1 MAYAL
6 DVALPSTAL
15 EELRSKY
22 AEMLAMRLAEE
33 VEPAERPSE
42 REVRER
48 MMALASRF
56 PGALREIDALDLS
69 EIRARMDQLGA
80 VLSGESAVELWMEA
94 VILFHQFARGALC
107 AKRWL
112 RGLKRVDAEVERAFM
127 AQMETLSFPEDARG
141 WATELAHIAAPPD
154 GRVTRLVFVRVARR
168 LGTTES
174 EARELVFGPPRGA
187 RKTGSSA

>member
-15 EELRSKY
+15 EELHSKY

-33 VEPAERPSE
+33 VEQAARPSE
-42 REVRER
+42 SEVRKR

-56 PGALREIDALDLS
+56 PGALREIDALELS
-69 EIRARMDQLGA
+69 EIRARMDKLRA
-80 VLSGESAVELWMEA
+80 VLSGERAVELWMEA

-112 RGLKRVDAEVERAFM
+112 RGRKRVDAEVERAY
-127 AQMETLSFPEDARG
+127 AAEVETLSFPEDARG
-141 WATELAHIAAPPD
+141 WATELAHVAAPPD
-154 GRVTRLVFVRVARR
+154 GRVTQLVFVRVARS
-168 LGTTES
+168 LGTTAS
-174 EARELVFGPPRGA
+174 EARRLIFGP
-187 RKTGSSA
+187 

>member
-1 MAYAL
+1 
-6 DVALPSTAL
+6 VALPSTAL

-33 VEPAERPSE
+33 VEPG
-42 REVRER
+42 ER
-48 MMALASRF
+48 MMVLASRF

-69 EIRARMDQLGA
+69 EIRARMDKLGA

-94 VILFHQFARGALC
+94 VILFHQYARGALC

-112 RGLKRVDAEVERAFM
+112 RGRKRVDAEIERAYR
-127 AQMETLSFPEDARG
+127 AQVGTLSFPEDARR
-141 WATELAHIAAPPD
+141 WASELAHIAAPPN
-154 GRVTRLVFVRVARR
+154 GRVTQLVFVRVACS

-174 EARELVFGPPRGA
+174 EARKLIFGPPR
-187 RKTGSSA
+187 RERETGSSARTR